1 MVKLNHSTNVII
13 TFNKPIHLRVHN
25 QYGWTLEYEEAVANE
40 RGRTLHRPSTL
51 TSLSSIDETYLQSI
65 LHL

>member
-25 QYGWTLEYEEAVANE
+25 QWTLENEEAVASE
-40 RGRTLHRPSTL
+40 AGPSTVHPL
-51 TSLSSIDETYLQSI
+51 
-65 LHL
+65 